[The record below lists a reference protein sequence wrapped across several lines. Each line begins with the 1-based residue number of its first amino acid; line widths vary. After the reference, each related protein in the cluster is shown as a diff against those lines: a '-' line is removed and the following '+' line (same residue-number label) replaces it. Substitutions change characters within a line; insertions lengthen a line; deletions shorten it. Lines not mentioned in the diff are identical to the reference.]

1 MWERRS
7 RGSCWPLHPISM
19 HNPGPSWILCR
30 RRSADKRAETFRTG
44 ARFFLATP
52 EEWTVSWAMPR
63 GADISPLS
71 LLLGRVDAVADGASP
86 ADTVPSGFRSLDK
99 LLGGGLRRGD
109 LIVLGGDVGSGKS
122 AFALAV
128 ALRVSQE
135 RHDTLF
141 YSGEMLPDRV
151 LERALAIEGRTRVDD
166 LRRGTLDDVTRAG
179 VGAAA
184 VRLRDDLP
192 IIERAPSGGV
202 GAIAEEISALR
213 GMKLVVVDGLHAML
227 PGVRESE
234 EEAATAI
241 RALKQLAL
249 DARVA
254 VLVTAPLPELSAR
267 DDRRPV
273 LDDFGAQGAVKERAD
288 VVLALFREGMYDSA
302 RGIEGATELLVRK
315 NRNGGTGYVDLYFY
329 AQWMRFEDML
339 DPDR

>member
-1 MWERRS
+1 
-7 RGSCWPLHPISM
+7 
-19 HNPGPSWILCR
+19 
-30 RRSADKRAETFRTG
+30 
-44 ARFFLATP
+44 
-52 EEWTVSWAMPR
+52 MPR

-71 LLLGRVDAVADGASP
+71 VLLGRVDAVADGALP
-86 ADTVPSGFRSLDK
+86 TDTVPSGFPSLDK

-109 LIVLGGDVGSGKS
+109 LIVLGGDIGSGKS

-128 ALRVSQE
+128 ALRVAQGGHS
-135 RHDTLF
+135 TLF
-141 YSGEMLPDRV
+141 YSGEMLPERV

-166 LRRGTLDDVTRAG
+166 LRRGTLDEITRAE

-192 IIERAPSGGV
+192 VIERAPSRGV
-202 GAIAEEISALR
+202 SAIAEEVAAVR
-213 GMKLVVVDGLHAML
+213 EVKLVVVDGLHSLL
-227 PGVRESE
+227 PGVRDTE
-234 EEAATAI
+234 EEAATAV

-249 DARVA
+249 DTRVA
-254 VLVTAPLPELSAR
+254 VLVTSPLPGLMAR
-267 DDRRPV
+267 VDHRPV

>member
-1 MWERRS
+1 
-7 RGSCWPLHPISM
+7 
-19 HNPGPSWILCR
+19 
-30 RRSADKRAETFRTG
+30 
-44 ARFFLATP
+44 
-52 EEWTVSWAMPR
+52 MPR

-86 ADTVPSGFRSLDK
+86 ADTVPSGFQSLDN

-128 ALRVSQE
+128 ALRVSQK

-141 YSGEMLPDRV
+141 YSGEMLPERV

-166 LRRGTLDDVTRAG
+166 LRRGTLTDVTRTG

-202 GAIAEEISALR
+202 GALADEISALR

-234 EEAATAI
+234 EEAATTI
-241 RALKQLAL
+241 HALKKLAL

-254 VLVTAPLPELSAR
+254 VLVTAPLPGLTAR
-267 DDRRPV
+267 GDRRPV
-273 LDDFGAQGAVKERAD
+273 LDDFGARGAVKERAD

>member
-1 MWERRS
+1 MA
-7 RGSCWPLHPISM
+7 RG
-19 HNPGPSWILCR
+19 
-30 RRSADKRAETFRTG
+30 T
-44 ARFFLATP
+44 
-52 EEWTVSWAMPR
+52 
-63 GADISPLS
+63 DISPLS
-71 LLLGRVDAVADGASP
+71 LLLGRVDAIADGAIP
-86 ADTVPSGFRSLDK
+86 ADTVPSGFPSLDK

-128 ALRVSQE
+128 ALRVAQE
-135 RHDTLF
+135 GHPTVF

-166 LRRGTLDDVTRAG
+166 LRRGTLDEVTRVG
-179 VGAAA
+179 VGGAA

-192 IIERAPSGGV
+192 VVERAPAQGV
-202 GAIAEEISALR
+202 TAIAEEIAALR
-213 GMKLVVVDGLHAML
+213 DTKLVVVDGLHALL
-227 PGVRESE
+227 PGTRDTE
-234 EEAATAI
+234 EEAASAV
-241 RALKQLAL
+241 RALKQLAM

-254 VLVTAPLPELSAR
+254 VLVTAPLPGMGAR
-267 DDRRPV
+267 GDRRPV
-273 LDDFGAQGAVKERAD
+273 LDDYGARGAVKERAD
-288 VVLALFREGMYDSA
+288 VVLALFREEMYDSG

>member
-1 MWERRS
+1 
-7 RGSCWPLHPISM
+7 
-19 HNPGPSWILCR
+19 
-30 RRSADKRAETFRTG
+30 
-44 ARFFLATP
+44 
-52 EEWTVSWAMPR
+52 
-63 GADISPLS
+63 
-71 LLLGRVDAVADGASP
+71 
-86 ADTVPSGFRSLDK
+86 
-99 LLGGGLRRGD
+99 
-109 LIVLGGDVGSGKS
+109 
-122 AFALAV
+122 
-128 ALRVSQE
+128 
-135 RHDTLF
+135 
-141 YSGEMLPDRV
+141 V

-192 IIERAPSGGV
+192 VVERAPPGGV
-202 GAIAEEISALR
+202 SAIAEEISSLR
-213 GMKLVVVDGLHAML
+213 GMELVVVDGLHAML

-234 EEAATAI
+234 EEAATAV

-249 DARVA
+249 DTRVA
-254 VLVTAPLPELSAR
+254 VLVTAPLPGLVAR
-267 DDRRPV
+267 DDRRPG
-273 LDDFGAQGAVKERAD
+273 LDDFGAHGAVKERAD

>member
-1 MWERRS
+1 M
-7 RGSCWPLHPISM
+7 
-19 HNPGPSWILCR
+19 
-30 RRSADKRAETFRTG
+30 T
-44 ARFFLATP
+44 
-52 EEWTVSWAMPR
+52 R

-86 ADTVPSGFRSLDK
+86 VDTVPSGFPSLDK

-109 LIVLGGDVGSGKS
+109 LVVLGGDVGSGKS
-122 AFALAV
+122 ALALAI
-128 ALRVSQE
+128 ALRVQQAQ
-135 RHDTLF
+135 HDVLF

-166 LRRGTLDDVTRAG
+166 LRRGTLNEVSRSG

-184 VRLRDDLP
+184 VRMRGDLP
-192 IIERAPSGGV
+192 IIERAPLGGV
-202 GAIAEEISALR
+202 AAIGEEVAAVR
-213 GMKLVVVDGLHAML
+213 AVKLVVVDGLHALL
-227 PGVRESE
+227 PGTRETE

-254 VLVTAPLPELSAR
+254 VLVTSPLPALVAR
-267 DDRRPV
+267 ADRRPV

>member
-1 MWERRS
+1 
-7 RGSCWPLHPISM
+7 
-19 HNPGPSWILCR
+19 
-30 RRSADKRAETFRTG
+30 
-44 ARFFLATP
+44 
-52 EEWTVSWAMPR
+52 MPR

-86 ADTVPSGFRSLDK
+86 ADTVPCGFQSLDR

-128 ALRVSQE
+128 ALRVAQARQE
-135 RHDTLF
+135 TLF
-141 YSGEMLPDRV
+141 YSGEMLPERV
-151 LERALAIEGRTRVDD
+151 LERALAIEGRSRVDD

-192 IIERAPSGGV
+192 IIERAPSRGV
-202 GAIAEEISALR
+202 GAIAEELSALR

-227 PGVRESE
+227 PGVRDSE

-254 VLVTAPLPELSAR
+254 VLVTAPLPGLTAR
-267 DDRRPV
+267 NDRRPV

-302 RGIEGATELLVRK
+302 REIEGATELLVRK
-315 NRNGGTGYVDLYFY
+315 NRHGGTGYVDLYFY